1 VSLHELFLVFLK
13 AVFLSSGGLQAL
25 PILMDDLTVQRAIL
39 SHSDFA
45 TAVAVGRI
53 APGPNG
59 LFVISIG
66 YYIAGI
72 PGALIGAIALM
83 IPPMLAIGLVHA
95 HRRLANRPWVE
106 GMTRGIAAS
115 AVALL
120 AALGYS
126 FTVPLLAQPASVAIL
141 VAALVVLIA
150 ARMDALLVL
159 GGGALVAVALFA
171 LGVPLA

>member
-1 VSLHELFLVFLK
+1 VSHLELFLVFLK
-13 AVFLSSGGLQAL
+13 AVLLSSGGLQAL
-25 PILMDDLTVQRAIL
+25 PILLDDLTVQRSIL
-39 SHSDFA
+39 THGDFA

-66 YYIAGI
+66 YYIAGV

-95 HRRLANRPWVE
+95 HRRLANRLWVE

-120 AALGYS
+120 AALGCS

-150 ARMDALLVL
+150 ARIDALVVL
-159 GGGALVAVALFA
+159 GGGALIAAALFL

>member
-1 VSLHELFLVFLK
+1 VSHLELFLVFLK

-25 PILMDDLTVQRAIL
+25 PI
-39 SHSDFA
+39 
-45 TAVAVGRI
+45 GRI

-66 YYIAGI
+66 YYIAGL
-72 PGALIGAIALM
+72 PGALIGAIALI

-141 VAALVVLIA
+141 VAALVFLIA
-150 ARMDALLVL
+150 ARVDALLVL
-159 GGGALVAVALFA
+159 GGGALVAVALFL
-171 LGVPLA
+171 LGIPLA

>member
-1 VSLHELFLVFLK
+1 VSELELFLVFLK
-13 AVFLSSGGLQAL
+13 AVLLSSGGLQAL
-25 PILMDDLTVQRAIL
+25 PILLDDLTVQRSIL
-39 SHSDFA
+39 THGDFA

-66 YYIAGI
+66 YYIAGLA
-72 PGALIGAIALM
+72 GALIGAIALM

-126 FTVPLLAQPASVAIL
+126 FTVPLLAQPASVGIL
-141 VAALVVLIA
+141 IAALVVLIA
-150 ARMDALLVL
+150 ARMDALVVL
-159 GGGALVAVALFA
+159 GGGALVAVALY
-171 LGVPLA
+171 LMGVPLA